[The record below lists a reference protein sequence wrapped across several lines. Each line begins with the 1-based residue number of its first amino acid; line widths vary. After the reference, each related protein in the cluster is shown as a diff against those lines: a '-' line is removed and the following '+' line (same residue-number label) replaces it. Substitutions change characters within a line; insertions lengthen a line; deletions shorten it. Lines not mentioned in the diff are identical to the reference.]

1 MVLPFTR
8 IVELVVVVFR
18 GVDHLWI
25 KALVMR
31 YDSPSVKSIQSVAG
45 SIIVQQRMGLV
56 GCLRHLDC
64 PVRI

>member
-31 YDSPSVKSIQSVAG
+31 YDSPSVKSIQSVAAV
-45 SIIVQQRMGLV
+45 SSSNSEWDWSDV
-56 GCLRHLDC
+56 
-64 PVRI
+64 

>member
-18 GVDHLWI
+18 DVDYLWI

-31 YDSPSVKSIQSVAG
+31 YDSPSVKAFKAWPAVSSSNSEWDWSDV
-45 SIIVQQRMGLV
+45 
-56 GCLRHLDC
+56 
-64 PVRI
+64 